1 MWPPVIFG
9 IIEIMYETR
18 FLKSETAALS
28 SETQDVVSQAVER
41 VYQEVHRELNLP
53 ECEVLISVNQ
63 HKTRAN
69 EGVLG
74 FPYDQNTVYLFVNA
88 DKLEEKIAIA
98 SDAAAHTITEHLY
111 RSIYATAR
119 THHRGLD
126 ADCGLLEEVINEGL
140 SERFVVEKMILSTKQ
155 RLTQTTDQEIRRLW
169 GKMKGECAESAQD
182 IEKWF
187 WGKEEESIPPSAAS
201 IVGFAITD
209 AYLKETQQKS
219 TDALTIS
226 AKRIVAQQQCY

>member
-1 MWPPVIFG
+1 
-9 IIEIMYETR
+9 MYETR

-28 SETQDVVSQAVER
+28 NEAQDIVSQAVEQ

-63 HKTRAN
+63 HKTRTN
-69 EGVLG
+69 ESVLG
-74 FPYDQNTVYLFVNA
+74 FPYDQSTVYLFVNA
-88 DKLEEKIAIA
+88 DKLHKKMAIA
-98 SDAAAHTITEHLY
+98 NDAATQTITEHLY
-111 RSIYATAR
+111 RSVYATAR

-155 RLTQTTDQEIRRLW
+155 RLTQTTDREIKRLW
-169 GKMKGECAESAQD
+169 EKMKGECAESAQN

-187 WGKEEESIPPSAAS
+187 WGNEEEGIPPFAAS
-201 IVGFAITD
+201 IVGFAITN

-226 AKRIVAQQQCY
+226 AKRIVDQQQHY

>member
-1 MWPPVIFG
+1 
-9 IIEIMYETR
+9 MYETR

-28 SETQDVVSQAVER
+28 SEAQDIVSQAVEQ

-53 ECEVLISVNQ
+53 ECEVLISINQ
-63 HKTRAN
+63 HKTRTD
-69 EGVLG
+69 ESVLG

-88 DKLEEKIAIA
+88 DKLHEKITIA
-98 SDAAAHTITEHLY
+98 DDAAAHAVTEHLY

-155 RLTQTTDQEIRRLW
+155 HLAQTTDREIKRLW
-169 GKMKGECAESAQD
+169 EKIKRECAESAQD

-187 WGKEEESIPPSAAS
+187 WGNEEENIPPSAAS
-201 IVGFAITD
+201 IVGFAVTN

-219 TDALTIS
+219 TDALTLS
-226 AKRIVAQQQCY
+226 AKRIVDRQQRY

>member
-1 MWPPVIFG
+1 M
-9 IIEIMYETR
+9 EIMYEVR

-28 SETQDVVSQAVER
+28 NEAQDAVSQAVEQ
-41 VYQEVHRELNLP
+41 VYREVHRELNLP

-63 HKTRAN
+63 HKTRAD
-69 EGVLG
+69 ESILG

-88 DKLEEKIAIA
+88 EKLHEKIAITD
-98 SDAAAHTITEHLY
+98 DAAVHAITEHLY

-119 THHRGLD
+119 AHHRGLD
-126 ADCGLLEEVINEGL
+126 ADCGLLEEVVNEGL
-140 SERFVVEKMILSTKQ
+140 SERFVVEKMILSTK
-155 RLTQTTDQEIRRLW
+155 RHLTQMADREIRRLW
-169 GKMKGECAESAQD
+169 EKMKGECTESAQD

-187 WGKEEESIPPSAAS
+187 WGNKEENIPPSAAF
-201 IVGFAITD
+201 IVGFAITN

-226 AKRIVAQQQCY
+226 AKRIVDQQQHY